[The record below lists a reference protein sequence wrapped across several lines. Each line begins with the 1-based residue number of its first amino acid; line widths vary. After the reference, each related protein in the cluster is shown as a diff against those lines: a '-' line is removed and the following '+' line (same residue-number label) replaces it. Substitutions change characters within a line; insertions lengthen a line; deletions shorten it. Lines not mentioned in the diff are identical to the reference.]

1 MAKKQ
6 FKIRAKFVFGGQL
19 TVMAHSRQEAEA
31 MAEKDI
37 AATLG
42 RVDVQPAAEDDIRD
56 WDFSTHGETVVNRR
70 QREEG
75 L

>member
-31 MAEKDI
+31 MAEENI

-42 RVDVQPAAEDDIRD
+42 RVEVQPAAVDDIRD
-56 WDFSTHGETVVNRR
+56 WEFSTHGETVVNRKLG
-70 QREEG
+70 EEDR
-75 L
+75 